1 MIMENTLKK
10 ELKEGK
16 NAVGTFIRIND
27 PAIVEVI
34 GMAGF
39 DFIVID
45 NEHTAMS
52 KESMINLI
60 RAAELSGVT
69 AVVRVRENSAAEILQ
84 ALDAGALGVQVPQVD
99 TYEEARAIVDRVKYA
114 PIGARGFASSQ
125 RSAGYG
131 NLGAKEYSEIS
142 NRNTMIVSY
151 CETLKGYENLD
162 EILKI
167 DELDVIF
174 IGPND
179 LSQAFGV
186 IGESNHPKVLEAIDV
201 IISKVRKAGKAVG
214 IIAGNAEQAKMWF
227 DKGAQFIA
235 LSSDL
240 GMVSTL
246 GKEYTSKLK

>member
-10 ELKEGK
+10 ELREGK
-16 NAVGTFIRIND
+16 KAVGTFIRIND

-114 PIGARGFASSQ
+114 PIGARGFAASQ

-131 NLGAKEYSEIS
+131 TLGAKEYSELS
-142 NRNTMIVSY
+142 NKNTMIVSY

-162 EILKI
+162 EILTI

-186 IGESNHPKVLEAIDV
+186 IGETNHPKVLEAIDD

-246 GKEYTSKLK
+246 GKEYISKLK